1 MKIVLCDDDIRFIK
15 QFECSLREE
24 FRKRSVA
31 AEIVS
36 ASSGAHALRELTAAP
51 TDVLFLDID
60 MPVMNGFS
68 VAEELAHME
77 NKPLIIFLSSME
89 HLVYRS
95 FAFQPFW
102 FLRKSHMEDLAD
114 AIDKLLQVLSDRQ
127 EYYTVV
133 TSGSNIRI
141 QVSDIVYFDS
151 EGHYITVHTTSREI
165 RFRARMAD
173 VEHELAQCAFVR
185 CHIGYLVNCR
195 FIQICTKN
203 ELVLT
208 TGQRIPV
215 SRAKAEETQSMFMS
229 YMRSLRP

>member
-1 MKIVLCDDDIRFIK
+1 MRIVLCDDDMRFLK
-15 QFECSLREE
+15 QFECKLQEE
-24 FRKRSVA
+24 LQNRSVHT
-31 AEIVS
+31 EIILS
-36 ASSGAHALRELTAAP
+36 SSGVDALRELTAAP

-102 FLRKSHMEDLAD
+102 FLRKSHMEDLSD
-114 AIDKLLQVLSDRQ
+114 AIDRLLQVLSDRQ

-133 TSGSNIRI
+133 TGGSNIRI
-141 QVSDIVYFDS
+141 QVSEIVYFDS
-151 EGHYITVHTTSREI
+151 DGHYVTVHTTTREI
-165 RFRARMAD
+165 RFRARMID

-185 CHIGYLVNCR
+185 CHVGYLVHCR
-195 FIQICTKN
+195 FIQICNRT

-208 TGQRIPV
+208 TGQHIPV